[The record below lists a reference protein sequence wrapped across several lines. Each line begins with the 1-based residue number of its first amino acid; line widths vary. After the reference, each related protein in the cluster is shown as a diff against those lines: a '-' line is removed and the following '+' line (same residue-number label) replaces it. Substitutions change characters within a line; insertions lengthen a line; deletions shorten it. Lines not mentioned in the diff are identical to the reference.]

1 MNKTCPCGD
10 TASFWRTLSWSLTC
24 PFQFA
29 SFQIHPDSHQ
39 YLFSSSPPHWCPVFS
54 NSMGSSLYGYS
65 STLTSPNCPQGIHI
79 VVPSW
84 VPCHSPEDSQVSL
97 GLRVWFSSGDPQS
110 PLAKLLPPHSKKK
123 KKKVQTSKTTNA
135 TATDTALS
143 FLFVVFKRIWVGFH
157 SAVMP
162 CIIMAPFPPDSALGL
177 FELRYA
183 DVLCAHSL
191 SLPSLGKGHL

>member
-1 MNKTCPCGD
+1 MNFVFSHNLSAKVNKTCPCGD

-123 KKKVQTSKTTNA
+123 KKKFKPQKPQMQQPLTQHFPSCLWFSKGFGWVFIQPLCPALLWLLFPQTLPWGF
-135 TATDTALS
+135 LS
-143 FLFVVFKRIWVGFH
+143 
-157 SAVMP
+157 
-162 CIIMAPFPPDSALGL
+162 
-177 FELRYA
+177 
-183 DVLCAHSL
+183 
-191 SLPSLGKGHL
+191 